1 MTIEL
6 VLLIM
11 VTLLVLVVAVLVAA
25 LLLRRGGADPAAER
39 HHLELLDE
47 REERLNRAEVDLD
60 RRAEDLADRETELG
74 RAETL
79 HAEALAAVAGLTV
92 EQARAEV
99 MAAAEAATRLEVA
112 QLGRELEAAA
122 RRDAEKVARQL
133 IVTTMQRLA
142 AEQTSDSAVAVVTL
156 PGEEMKGRII
166 GREGRNIKAFEQVTG
181 VNLLIDETPG
191 TVVLSSFDPHRREVA
206 RLTLTELVEDGR
218 IHPAR
223 IEEVWARVEGR
234 VDQESVRAA
243 EDALVELGITDLN
256 PGLLPTLGA
265 LRFRTSYGQNV
276 LRHCVEAGRIAGML
290 AAELGLDAATCAR
303 AAFLHDIGKAIPA
316 EASHASAGAEL
327 ARRFGETPDIVHA
340 IEAHHNEVEP
350 RTVEAVLVQ
359 VADAISGSRP
369 GARVES
375 IELYAKRLQRLE
387 DIATGHRG
395 VEKAFALQAGR
406 EVRVMVTPELVSDAE
421 AAALAR
427 EIAAQVEAE
436 LSYPGTVKVLVVR
449 ESRATATAR

>member
-1 MTIEL
+1 MTVEL

-11 VTLLVLVVAVLVAA
+11 VTLLVLVVAVLVAV
-25 LLLRRGGADPAAER
+25 LLVRRGGPDPVAER
-39 HHLELLDE
+39 HHVELLDE
-47 REERLNRAEVDLD
+47 REERLNRAEAELD
-60 RRAEDLADRETELG
+60 RRSEELAAHEEELG
-74 RAETL
+74 RAE
-79 HAEALAAVAGLTV
+79 AQRSQALAAVAGLSV
-92 EQARAEV
+92 EQARSEV
-99 MAAAEAATRLEVA
+99 MAAAEAAVRLEVA
-112 QLGRELEAAA
+112 QLSRELEAAA
-122 RRDAEKVARQL
+122 RRDAEKTARHL
-133 IVTTMQRLA
+133 IVTSMQRLA

-234 VDQESVRAA
+234 VEQDSVRAA
-243 EDALVELGITDLN
+243 EDALIELGITDLD

-276 LRHCVEAGRIAGML
+276 LRHCVESGRIAALL
-290 AAELGLDAATCAR
+290 AAELGLDVASCAR
-303 AAFLHDIGKAIPA
+303 AAFLHDIGKAVPG
-316 EASHASAGAEL
+316 ETSHAAAGAEL
-327 ARRFGETPDIVHA
+327 ARRFGENPDIVHA

-375 IELYAKRLQRLE
+375 IELYAQRLQRLE
-387 DIATGHRG
+387 DIATGHAG

-406 EVRVMVTPELVSDAE
+406 EVRVMVVPEQVSDAE
-421 AAALAR
+421 ATALAR
-427 EIAAQVEAE
+427 DIASQVQAE
-436 LSYPGTVKVLVVR
+436 LSYPGTIKVVVIR
-449 ESRATATAR
+449 ESRASATAR

>member
-1 MTIEL
+1 MTAEL
-6 VLLIM
+6 VLLIA
-11 VTLLVLVVAVLVAA
+11 TILLLLLVAA
-25 LLLRRGGADPAAER
+25 LLAVLLARRNGSDSAAER

-47 REERLNRAEVDLD
+47 RETRLNRAEADLAK
-60 RRAEDLADRETELG
+60 RREELAGREAKLSRAEAE
-74 RAETL
+74 RAQ
-79 HAEALAAVAGLTV
+79 ALAEVAGLSI

-99 MAAAEAATRLEVA
+99 RAAAEAEVRLETA
-112 QLGRELEAAA
+112 QLSRELEAHA
-122 RRDAEKVARQL
+122 RRDADRLARHL
-133 IVTTMQRLA
+133 IVTSMQRLA
-142 AEQTSDSAVAVVTL
+142 AEQTSDATVAVVPL

-223 IEEVWARVEGR
+223 IEEVWERVEGR
-234 VDQESVRAA
+234 VEQESVRAA

-256 PGLLPTLGA
+256 PGLLPTIGA

-276 LRHCVEAGRIAGML
+276 LRHSVEAGRIAGL
-290 AAELGLDAATCAR
+290 IAAELGLDVATCLR
-303 AAFLHDIGKAIPA
+303 AAFLHDIGKAIPG
-316 EASHASAGAEL
+316 ETSHAAAGADL
-327 ARRFGETPDIVHA
+327 ARRFGEQPDIVHA

-369 GARVES
+369 GARAES
-375 IELYAKRLQRLE
+375 VELYAKRLQRLE
-387 DIATGHRG
+387 EIAIGHPG

-406 EVRVMVTPELVSDAE
+406 EVRVMVAPEQVTDAE
-421 AAALAR
+421 ATALAR
-427 EIAAQVEAE
+427 EIAGQVEAE
-436 LSYPGTVKVLVVR
+436 LSYPGSIKVLVVR
-449 ESRATATAR
+449 ESRATAMAR

>member
-1 MTIEL
+1 MTAEL
-6 VLLIM
+6 VLLIATI
-11 VTLLVLVVAVLVAA
+11 VLLLLVAA
-25 LLLRRGGADPAAER
+25 LLGVLLLRRSGTDTAAQR

-47 REERLNRAEVDLD
+47 REDRLNRAEADLSKRGD
-60 RRAEDLADRETELG
+60 SLDAREAELG
-74 RAETL
+74 RAE
-79 HAEALAAVAGLTV
+79 AARADALAEVAGLSV
-92 EQARAEV
+92 QQAKAEV
-99 MAAAEAATRLEVA
+99 LASAEAAVRLEVA
-112 QLGRELEAAA
+112 QLSRELEASA
-122 RRDAEKVARQL
+122 RREADRLARQIIL
-133 IVTTMQRLA
+133 TSMQRVA
-142 AEQTSDSAVAVVTL
+142 AEQTSDATVAVVPL

-223 IEEVWARVEGR
+223 IEDVWQRVEGR
-234 VDQESVRAA
+234 VEQESVRAA
-243 EDALVELGITDLN
+243 EDALIELGITDLD
-256 PGLLPTLGA
+256 PGLLPTIGA

-276 LRHCVEAGRIAGML
+276 LRHSVEAGRIAGL
-290 AAELGLDAATCAR
+290 IAAELGLDAATCTR
-303 AAFLHDIGKAIPA
+303 AAFLHDLGKAIPG
-316 EASHASAGAEL
+316 EASHAAAGAEL
-327 ARRFGETPDIVHA
+327 ARRCGEHPDIVHA

-369 GARVES
+369 GARAES
-375 IELYAKRLQRLE
+375 VELYAKRLQRLE
-387 DIATGHRG
+387 EIAVGHRG

-406 EVRVMVTPELVSDAE
+406 EVRVMVAPGQVSDTE
-421 AAALAR
+421 AAALAK

-436 LSYPGTVKVLVVR
+436 LSYPGSIKVLVVR
-449 ESRATATAR
+449 ESRATAMAR